1 MSWNFDGD
9 CIESVVELPLGV
21 VGLGAELGHRLR
33 LEETCATGQAGVPAS
48 LNPKGPSYSW
58 CWGRC
63 CGLLPIILDMLEH
76 LGVELPLDA
85 VGLGTELVLRASYG
99 FRVKNRRNYWED

>member
-1 MSWNFDGD
+1 
-9 CIESVVELPLGV
+9 
-21 VGLGAELGHRLR
+21 
-33 LEETCATGQAGVPAS
+33 
-48 LNPKGPSYSW
+48 
-58 CWGRC
+58 
-63 CGLLPIILDMLEH
+63 MLEH

>member
-9 CIESVVELPLGV
+9 CIESIVELPLGV

-58 CWGRC
+58 CWGRYC
-63 CGLLPIILDMLEH
+63 ALFISHPMILAVLERFGVALP
-76 LGVELPLDA
+76 LGV
-85 VGLGTELVLRASYG
+85 VGLAM
-99 FRVKNRRNYWED
+99 